1 MRYIKVLVD
10 YIATYLWNILI
21 WIDQGAN
28 TILWPILNP
37 IFGGGFGNPD
47 ETLSSRFG
55 KNVPKNKNAYYM
67 CRFLHLFD
75 KNHCKKS
82 IEEDEA

>member
-1 MRYIKVLVD
+1 MIEAVKQ
-10 YIATYLWNILI
+10 YLWNILI

-28 TILWPILNP
+28 TIFCPILNP

-55 KNVPKNKNAYYM
+55 KNVPKNKPAYYM
-67 CRFLHLFD
+67 CRLLHLFD
-75 KNHCKKS
+75 KDHCSKS
-82 IEEDEA
+82 IEEDES